1 MLFVDCIDNQHH
13 INYGFTMIRREIEDT
28 VRRYARE
35 YPVVTITGP
44 RQSGKTTLCKMVFPE
59 MPYASLEDPE
69 EREFA
74 LNDPRGFLVRFPD
87 GAVLD
92 EIQRAPD
99 LLSYIQGI
107 VDERQR
113 PGHFVV
119 TGSQNFELLQTVS
132 QSLAGRTAIARLLPF
147 SLAEIR
153 KLRPAPLSMDEA
165 IYSGSYPRIFDR
177 KLDPREALAFYF
189 ATYVERD
196 LRQLINVRDLSGFEI
211 FMKLCAARCGQL
223 VNLSS
228 LGNDCGVAHNTVKQW
243 LSILEASYIIKLLPP
258 YYRNLGK
265 RLVKTPKMYF
275 IDTGLASYLLGIQK
289 VDHVSA
295 HHLKGALFE
304 NLVLSELIKSRFNR
318 GRDDNLYFLRDR
330 KGKEVDILLD
340 YGTSLDLVEVKAG
353 QTISGSFFSGI
364 EYYRR
369 IYAETRNCLLVY
381 GGAKAHVQEGVSVI
395 PWKGLPD
402 LDIETHTPSSDV
414 SFSGE
419 PSRT

>member
-1 MLFVDCIDNQHH
+1 
-13 INYGFTMIRREIEDT
+13 MIRREIEDT
-28 VRRYARE
+28 VKRYARE

-44 RQSGKTTLCKMVFPE
+44 RQSGKTTLCKMVFTE

-74 LNDPRGFLVRFPD
+74 LNDPRGFLGRFPD

-107 VDERQR
+107 VDEKKR
-113 PGHFVV
+113 PGQFII

-153 KLRPAPLSMDEA
+153 KLRPSTLSMDEA
-165 IYSGSYPRIFDR
+165 IFTGSYPRIFDQD
-177 KLDPREALAFYF
+177 LDPREALAFYF

-196 LRQLINVRDLSGFEI
+196 LRQLINVRDLSGFEK
-211 FMKLCAARCGQL
+211 FMKLCAARCGQM

-228 LGNDCGVAHNTVKQW
+228 LGNDCGVSHNTAKQW

-258 YYRNLGK
+258 YYRNLGR
-265 RLVKTPKMYF
+265 RLIKTPKIYF

-289 VDHVSA
+289 VEYVSA
-295 HHLKGALFE
+295 HHLRGPLFE
-304 NLVLSELIKSRFNR
+304 NLVLSELLKKRFNR
-318 GRDDNLYFLRDR
+318 GKTDHLYFLRDR
-330 KGKEVDILLD
+330 KGNEVDFLLD
-340 YGTSLDLVEVKAG
+340 YGPFLDLVEVKAG
-353 QTISGSFFSGI
+353 QTVSSSFFSGI

-369 IYAETRNCLLVY
+369 IYGEVRNSMLLY
-381 GGAKAHVQEGVSVI
+381 GGDKDHIRENVRII

-402 LDIETHTPSSDV
+402 LDIE
-414 SFSGE
+414 
-419 PSRT
+419 

>member
-1 MLFVDCIDNQHH
+1 
-13 INYGFTMIRREIEDT
+13 MIRREIEDT
-28 VRRYARE
+28 VKRYARE

-44 RQSGKTTLCKMVFPE
+44 RQSGKTTLCKMVFTE

-74 LNDPRGFLVRFPD
+74 LNDPRGFLGRFPD

-107 VDERQR
+107 VDEKKR
-113 PGHFVV
+113 PGQFII

-153 KLRPAPLSMDEA
+153 KLRPSTLSMDEA
-165 IYSGSYPRIFDR
+165 IFTGSYPRIFDQD
-177 KLDPREALAFYF
+177 LDPREALAFYF

-196 LRQLINVRDLSGFEI
+196 LRQLINVRDLSGFEK
-211 FMKLCAARCGQL
+211 FMKLCAARCGQM

-228 LGNDCGVAHNTVKQW
+228 LGNDCGVSHNTAKQW

-258 YYRNLGK
+258 YYRNLGR
-265 RLVKTPKMYF
+265 RLIKTPKIYF

-289 VDHVSA
+289 VEHVSA
-295 HHLKGALFE
+295 HHLRGPLFE
-304 NLVLSELIKSRFNR
+304 NLVLSELLKKRFNR
-318 GRDDNLYFLRDR
+318 GETDHLYFLRDR
-330 KGKEVDILLD
+330 KGNEVDFLLD
-340 YGTSLDLVEVKAG
+340 YGPFLDLVEVKAG
-353 QTISGSFFSGI
+353 QTVSSSFFSGI

-369 IYAETRNCLLVY
+369 IYGEVRNSMLLY
-381 GGAKAHVQEGVSVI
+381 GGDKDHIRENVRII

-402 LDIETHTPSSDV
+402 LDIE
-414 SFSGE
+414 
-419 PSRT
+419 